1 MGARRPRPGWNP
13 AAGTPRGR
21 SIPGLHAAAS
31 APPPGGR
38 GRAGGAGAAAGR
50 GRRGGGRAW
59 PGRADGGGRTG
70 GAGSRT
76 GGRRGPGSGIRY
88 AARGSPTNSPRA
100 EPPPPS
106 FLLPR
111 PQPISSA
118 PLCQLR
124 QSAAP
129 PCAGPASQSGPR
141 LPLPVSNQ
149 SEPWVGRPNAGGSTR
164 RPGEAVRGVVGPG
177 GRGTVPRVV
186 EEGGFLC
193 RLLGFSH
200 LWNMSQYPMV
210 TRPWSPNPLADTPH
224 PEI

>member
-38 GRAGGAGAAAGR
+38 GRAGGAGAAVGR

-59 PGRADGGGRTG
+59 SGRADGKGRTG
-70 GAGSRT
+70 GAGGQT
-76 GGRRGPGSGIRY
+76 GGQRGPGSGIRY

-111 PQPISSA
+111 LQPISGA
-118 PLCQLR
+118 PLGKLR

-141 LPLPVSNQ
+141 LPLPLSNQ
-149 SEPWVGRPNAGGSTR
+149 SESRVGRPDAGGSTR

-177 GRGTVPRVV
+177 GRGTVPGVV
-186 EEGGFLC
+186 AGDDFLC
-193 RLLGFSH
+193 RLLGFSPR
-200 LWNMSQYPMV
+200 LPSLCPYPMV
-210 TRPWSPNPLADTPH
+210 T
-224 PEI
+224 